1 MENINSWTKIHWP
14 SVERKIVLLQI
25 RIYKASKENNWEKVH
40 KIQTLIIN
48 SKFAKLLAVRKSTQL
63 NQGKNTPGID
73 NISGLNPEEK
83 LTLSNELTID
93 GSADFVLR
101 KFIPKPN
108 GSQRPLGIPTIK
120 ERAKQALVYLALSPQ
135 WEAQF
140 EPNSYGFRPGR
151 SVYDAIEAVRLAIFK
166 KPKWV
171 LDADIEKCFDKINH
185 TYLVKKCNSN
195 KIITKQ
201 IKAWLK
207 AGILI
212 EKELYFPDQGTPQGG
227 IISPLLAN
235 IALHGIEFELEK
247 YASTLPGHKANNI
260 QSLSFIRYA
269 DDFVIM
275 HADKNILLGAKETVK
290 NFLKPIGLNLSEDKT
305 KISYTHISEKEYPNC
320 FTFLGFDVNQQ
331 PIRRSVRYKVSGK
344 NPTQNFITLIKPSKV
359 GIKLHKRKI
368 RDTIRKHRGSSQEI
382 LIMKLNPIIRGWAL
396 SKRTQTSSR
405 VFQELD
411 AYLYKRLWDWCRR
424 RHNAMASTK
433 IKEKYFHKVKN
444 RNWVFSIYDEKG
456 SIKLEIQTHSA
467 IKTTRYVKVKGD
479 VSPYDG
485 NVIYWSKRTGKNP
498 LIPPIKA
505 RLIRDQK
512 GICPE
517 CNQPF
522 MPDDIIE
529 RDHIIPKFLGGKNIR
544 SNVQALHSH
553 CHRNKTNKE
562 LTGRR
567 KLPKS

>member
-101 KFIPKPN
+101 KLITKPN

-171 LDADIEKCFDKINH
+171 LDADIEKCFYKINH
-185 TYLVKKCNSN
+185 TYLLEKCNSN

-201 IKAWLK
+201 LKAWLK
-207 AGILI
+207 AGIFI

-247 YASTLPGHKANNI
+247 YASTLPGQKANNI

-444 RNWVFSIYDEKG
+444 RNWVFSIYDEKR

-498 LIPPIKA
+498 LIPPMKA

>member
-1 MENINSWTKIHWP
+1 MENINSWNKIHWP

-25 RIYKASKENNWEKVH
+25 RIYKASKQNNWEKVH
-40 KIQTLIIN
+40 KIQNLVIN
-48 SKFAKLLAVRKSTQL
+48 SKLAKLLAVRKATQL

-83 LTLSNELTID
+83 LTLSNELIID
-93 GSADFVLR
+93 GLADFVLR

-151 SVYDAIEAVRLAIFK
+151 SVYDAIEPVRLPIFK

-171 LDADIEKCFDKINH
+171 LDADIEKCFDQINH
-185 TYLVKKCNSN
+185 KYLLKKCNSN
-195 KIITKQ
+195 KNITKQ
-201 IKAWLK
+201 INAWLK

-212 EKELYFPDQGTPQGG
+212 EKELYFPEEGTPQGG

-275 HADKNILLGAKETVK
+275 HADKNIILGAKETVK
-290 NFLKPIGLNLSEDKT
+290 NFIKPIGLKLNENKT
-305 KISYTHISEKEYPNC
+305 KISYTHISEKESPTG
-320 FTFLGFDVNQQ
+320 FTFLGFDVSQQ

-344 NPTQNFITLIKPSKV
+344 NPTQNFITLIKPSKE
-359 GIKLHKRKI
+359 GIKKHKRKI

-405 VFQELD
+405 IFQELD

-424 RHNAMASTK
+424 RHNAKAHTK

-444 RNWVFSIYDEKG
+444 RNWVFGIYDDKG
-456 SIKLEIQTHSA
+456 SIKLEIQTHST

-498 LIPPIKA
+498 LIPPMKA
-505 RLIRDQK
+505 RLILDQK
-512 GICPE
+512 GICPI

-529 RDHIIPKFLGGKNIR
+529 RDHIIPKFLGGKSKNIR

-567 KLPKS
+567 KTS

>member
-1 MENINSWTKIHWP
+1 MENINSWNKIHWP

-25 RIYKASKENNWEKVH
+25 RIYKASKQNNWEKVH
-40 KIQTLIIN
+40 KIQNLILN
-48 SKFAKLLAVRKSTQL
+48 SKFAKLLAARKATQL

-171 LDADIEKCFDKINH
+171 LDADIEKCFDQINH
-185 TYLVKKCNSN
+185 KYLLKKCNSN
-195 KIITKQ
+195 KNITKQ
-201 IKAWLK
+201 INAWLK

-212 EKELYFPDQGTPQGG
+212 EKELYFPDEGTPQGG

-275 HADKNILLGAKETVK
+275 HADKNIILGAKETVK
-290 NFLKPIGLNLSEDKT
+290 NFIKPIGLKLNENKT
-305 KISYTHISEKEYPNC
+305 KISYTHISENPNG
-320 FTFLGFDVNQQ
+320 FSFLGFDVSQQ

-344 NPTQNFITLIKPSKV
+344 NPTQNFITLIKPSKD
-359 GIKLHKRKI
+359 GIKRHKRKI

-411 AYLYKRLWDWCRR
+411 AYLFKRLWDWCRR
-424 RHNAMASTK
+424 RHNAMAHTK

-444 RNWVFSIYDEKG
+444 RNWVFGIYDEKG

-485 NVIYWSKRTGKNP
+485 LFIGQTGNNP
-498 LIPPIKA
+498 LTNESKA
-505 RLIRDQK
+505 KKKEYAQY
-512 GICPE
+512 
-517 CNQPF
+517 QPF
-522 MPDDIIE
+522 MPDDTI
-529 RDHIIPKFLGGKNIR
+529 
-544 SNVQALHSH
+544 
-553 CHRNKTNKE
+553 
-562 LTGRR
+562 
-567 KLPKS
+567 